1 MKKITEDDISKI
13 RQAVVDVFPALG
25 VREVAFAVLLDAF
38 DDAQMAA
45 DAIFPNKGV
54 SGRDT
59 VLRDDITR
67 LRRAVRQAAS
77 QDGKPAV
84 LEKTIS
90 KEENRAE
97 LIRMIEVI
105 KRDMDNGDIERKDG
119 LKMIADI
126 RVKLNDKF
134 EIEEQHTQRRLI
146 VVPQKR
152 DIICAHTQR
161 ECTYW
166 PTKEACMQ
174 HYNLTEK

>member
-1 MKKITEDDISKI
+1 MRKITKDGLDSVRE
-13 RQAVVDVFPALG
+13 AVKDVFPNLG
-25 VREVAFAVLLDAF
+25 VREVSFALLLDSF
-38 DDAQMAA
+38 DDPQMAA

-54 SGRDT
+54 SGRDSA
-59 VLRDDITR
+59 LRDDVAR
-67 LRRAVRQAAS
+67 LRRALHSVMSERGDQS
-77 QDGKPAV
+77 
-84 LEKTIS
+84 LENTIS

-97 LIRMIEVI
+97 LIRMIEII
-105 KRDMDNGDIERKDG
+105 KRDMDSGEIERKDG

-134 EIEEQHTQRRLI
+134 EIEERSTQRRLI

-152 DIICAHTQR
+152 NMICAHTQR

-174 HYNLTEK
+174 HYKLFEL